1 MRDGGIRLRTTKTA
15 SGATAVQAV
24 RYVRRKVA
32 VMKHFGSAHTPHE
45 LQILIRDSDAWIAK
59 QRTQPP
65 LPLLSEPSLSSSVVD
80 LDRLTF
86 SAAHHLFAHDVLMH
100 AIKVLGF
107 ARLLDP
113 VLADLVIMRL
123 LEPSS
128 KLRAITL
135 LRRSFGIVHGRRT
148 VYTTLRSFAAHKDA
162 LERRLVACAVQ
173 GDALALSLVF
183 YDVTTLYFESFHEDE
198 EDTGLRKTGFSKDNK
213 PQQPQVVI
221 GLLVTAQGFPLGYEM
236 FKGST
241 FEGHTML
248 PVIEK
253 FQETHHVETCT
264 VVADAGMLSFDNIEM
279 LRTKKL
285 SYIVGARVANLSPML
300 IEQVSTTLNR
310 RDGATVRMET
320 KHGDLLCSF
329 SQERFRKDTH
339 DMEKQIARAKKLVAS
354 REPGR
359 RAKFVQTKGTSYMLH
374 AKLITK
380 TEKLLGIKGY
390 VTNIPQRMMSDQEII
405 IHYRN
410 LWHVEQTFRMA
421 KSDLKMRPIFHR
433 TDDAIRAHVLL
444 CVVALAVQKHLEEMT
459 GWTLRRIRDVI
470 MSVTDVTFTD
480 SVTGR
485 TFTKRSELS
494 ADVKSLMAKL
504 GMPY

>member
-1 MRDGGIRLRTTKTA
+1 MRDGGIRLRKTKTA
-15 SGATAVQAV
+15 SGATALQAV
-24 RYVRRKVA
+24 RYVSRKVA
-32 VMKHFGSAHTPHE
+32 VLKHFGSVHTAQE
-45 LQILIRDSDAWIAK
+45 LQILLRDGEAWIAK

-80 LDRLTF
+80 LDQLTF
-86 SAAHHLFAHDVLMH
+86 SDTRHLFAYEVIMH
-100 AIKVLGF
+100 TVKMLGF
-107 ARLLDP
+107 ARLLNP
-113 VLADLVIMRL
+113 VIGDLVVMRL

-135 LRRSFGIVHGRRT
+135 LRRYFGIVHGRRT
-148 VYTTLRSFAAHKDA
+148 VYETLKTFAAHKDA
-162 LERRLVACAVQ
+162 LERCLVACAVQ

-198 EDTGLRKTGFSKDNK
+198 EETGLRKTGFSKDNK

-221 GLLVTAQGFPLGYEM
+221 GLLVTAQGFPLGYEI
-236 FKGST
+236 FKGNT

-264 VVADAGMLSFDNIEM
+264 IVADAGMLSFDNIEM
-279 LRTKKL
+279 LRKKKL
-285 SYIVGARVANLSPML
+285 SYIVGARVANLSPTL
-300 IEQVSTTLNR
+300 IDHVSTALNR
-310 RDGATVRMET
+310 TDDATTRMET
-320 KHGDLLCSF
+320 KHGDLICSF
-329 SQERFRKDTH
+329 SKARFQKDKH
-339 DMEKQIARAKKLVAS
+339 DLEKQIARAKKLVAS

-359 RAKFVQTKGTSYMLH
+359 RAKFVSTRGTSYALN
-374 AKLITK
+374 ASLIAK

-390 VTNIPQRMMSDQEII
+390 VTNIPQKVMSDREII
-405 IHYRN
+405 THYRN

-421 KSDLKMRPIFHR
+421 KSDLEMRPIFHR

-444 CVVALAVQKHLEEMT
+444 CVVTLAVQKHLETAT
-459 GWTLRRIRDVI
+459 GSPLRHIRDVI
-470 MSVTDVTFTD
+470 MPVTDVTLTD
-480 SVTGR
+480 TATGR
-485 TFTKRSELS
+485 VFTKRSAFS
-494 ADVKSLMAKL
+494 ADVQSLMGKL

>member
-1 MRDGGIRLRTTKTA
+1 MRDGGIRLRKTKTA

-24 RYVRRKVA
+24 RYVQRKMV
-32 VMKHFGSAHTPHE
+32 VVKHFGSAHTPHALE
-45 LQILIRDSDAWIAK
+45 ILLRDGDAWVAK

-86 SAAHHLFAHDVLMH
+86 SETRHLFAYDVLMH
-100 AIKVLGF
+100 AVKALGL

-113 VLADLVIMRL
+113 VLADLIVMRL

-128 KLRAITL
+128 KLRAIAL
-135 LRRSFGIVHGRRT
+135 LRRYFGIVHGRRT
-148 VYTTLRSFAAHKDA
+148 VYETLRRFATHKDA

-173 GDALALSLVF
+173 GDTLALSLVF

-198 EDTGLRKTGFSKDNK
+198 EETGLRKTGFSKDNK

-248 PVIEK
+248 PIIEK

-279 LRTKKL
+279 LRKKKL
-285 SYIVGARVANLSPML
+285 SYIVGARVGNLSPTL
-300 IEQVSTTLNR
+300 IDQVSTTLNR
-310 RDGATVRMET
+310 TDGATVRMET
-320 KHGDLLCSF
+320 KHGDLICSF
-329 SQERFRKDTH
+329 SKERFRKDKH
-339 DMEKQIARAKKLVAS
+339 DLDKQIARAKKLVAS

-359 RAKFVQTKGTSYMLH
+359 RAKFVHTKGTSYALNT
-374 AKLITK
+374 LLVVK

-390 VTNIPQRMMSDQEII
+390 VTNIPQEAMSDQEII
-405 IHYRN
+405 THYRN

-421 KSDLKMRPIFHR
+421 KSDLEMRPIFHR

-444 CVVALAVQKHLEEMT
+444 CVVTLAVQKYLEKVT
-459 GWTLRRIRDVI
+459 GGTLRRIRDVI
-470 MSVTDVTFTD
+470 MSVADVTLTD
-480 SVTGR
+480 AVTGR
-485 TFTKRSELS
+485 IFTKRSTLS
-494 ADVKSLMAKL
+494 AEAESLIAKL
-504 GMPY
+504 RMPY

>member
-24 RYVRRKVA
+24 RYVRRKV
-32 VMKHFGSAHTPHE
+32 VVVKHFGSAHTPHE
-45 LQILIRDSDAWIAK
+45 LQILIRDGDAWIAK

-86 SAAHHLFAHDVLMH
+86 SDTRHLFAYDVLMH
-100 AIKVLGF
+100 AVKTLGF
-107 ARLLDP
+107 ARFLDP
-113 VLADLVIMRL
+113 VLADLIVMRL

-135 LRRSFGIVHGRRT
+135 LRRYFGIVHGRRT
-148 VYTTLRSFAAHKDA
+148 VYETLKTFATHKDA
-162 LERRLVACAVQ
+162 LECCLIAYAVQ
-173 GDALALSLVF
+173 GDTLALSLVF

-198 EDTGLRKTGFSKDNK
+198 EETGLRKTGFSKDNK

-248 PVIEK
+248 PIIER

-279 LRTKKL
+279 LRKKKF
-285 SYIVGARVANLSPML
+285 SYIVGARVGNLSSTL

-310 RDGATVRMET
+310 TDGATVRMET

-329 SQERFRKDTH
+329 SQERFRKDKY
-339 DMEKQIARAKKLVAS
+339 DMDKQIARAKKLVAS
-354 REPGR
+354 RQPGR
-359 RAKFVQTKGTSYMLH
+359 RAKFVHTKGTSYTLN

-390 VTNIPQRMMSDQEII
+390 VTNIPQAVMSDEEVIT
-405 IHYRN
+405 HYRS

-421 KSDLKMRPIFHR
+421 KSDLEMRPIFHR

-444 CVVALAVQKHLEEMT
+444 CVVALAAQKHLEKMT

-470 MSVTDVTFTD
+470 MLVTDVTLTD
-480 SVTGR
+480 TVTGR
-485 TFTKRSELS
+485 TFTKRSALS
-494 ADVKSLMAKL
+494 ADVESLMAKL

>member
-24 RYVRRKVA
+24 RYVQRKV
-32 VMKHFGSAHTPHE
+32 VVVKHFGSAHTPHE
-45 LQILIRDSDAWIAK
+45 LQILMRDGDAWIAK

-86 SAAHHLFAHDVLMH
+86 SDTRHLFAYEVLMH
-100 AIKVLGF
+100 AVKSLRF
-107 ARLLDP
+107 AHLLDP
-113 VLADLVIMRL
+113 VLADLVVMRL

-128 KLRAITL
+128 KLRAIAL
-135 LRRSFGIVHGRRT
+135 MRRHFGIVHGRRT
-148 VYTTLRSFAAHKDA
+148 VYEKLGRFATHKDV
-162 LERRLVACAVQ
+162 LERQLVACAVQ
-173 GDALALSLVF
+173 GDALALSIVF

-198 EDTGLRKTGFSKDNK
+198 EETGLRKTGFSKDNK

-221 GLLVTAQGFPLGYEM
+221 GLLVTAQGFPLGYDI

-264 VVADAGMLSFDNIEM
+264 VVADAGMLSFENIEM
-279 LRTKKL
+279 LRKKKL
-285 SYIVGARVANLSPML
+285 SYIVGARVANLSPGL

-310 RDGATVRMET
+310 SDGATVRMET
-320 KHGDLLCSF
+320 KHGDLLCFF
-329 SQERFRKDTH
+329 SKERFRKDKH
-339 DMEKQIARAKKLVAS
+339 DMEKQIARAKKLVTS

-359 RAKFVQTKGTSYMLH
+359 RAKFVQTTGTSYMLH

-390 VTNIPQRMMSDQEII
+390 VTNIPQTVMNDREVIT
-405 IHYRN
+405 HYRN

-421 KSDLKMRPIFHR
+421 KSDLEMRPIFHR

-444 CVVALAVQKHLEEMT
+444 CVVALAVQKHCEKMT
-459 GWTLRRIRDVI
+459 GWTLRSMRDVI
-470 MSVTDVTFTD
+470 MSVTDITLTD
-480 SVTGR
+480 TVTGR
-485 TFTKRSELS
+485 TFTKRSALPAE
-494 ADVKSLMAKL
+494 AESLMAKL